1 MNWLLTLGITG
12 VTSFVATNLDDMIL
26 LMLFFLRVN
35 RDFRSPQ
42 IIVGQYLGFT
52 LILILSS
59 IGLLFGFFVSRQW
72 LGLLGFVPLIIGLQ
86 QLFDR
91 GENEIQEVTI
101 DLPPTESR
109 SLFSRIPPHTYHV
122 AAVTVANGGDNIGIY
137 VSLFANNRLLEV
149 SIIVGI
155 FYLMVGLWCALAYSL
170 TNHPKIAK
178 LLANYSH
185 KITPW
190 IYIALGIYLL
200 VESKSYRV
208 LLGLR

>member
-12 VTSFVATNLDDMIL
+12 VMSFVATNLDDMIL
-26 LMLFFLRVN
+26 LMLFFSQVN

-59 IGLLFGFFVSRQW
+59 IGLLFGFFVSQQW

-91 GENEIQEVTI
+91 GENEIQEVTL
-101 DLPPTESR
+101 DLTPAEGR
-109 SLFSRIPPHTYHV
+109 SLFFRLPPRTYHV

-137 VSLFANNRLLEV
+137 VSIFANNPPLNV
-149 SIIVGI
+149 SILVGI
-155 FYLMVGLWCALAYSL
+155 FYLMVGLWCALAYYL
-170 TNHPKIAK
+170 TTHPQIAK
-178 LLANYSH
+178 LLADYGD

-200 VESKSYRV
+200 VESKSYRI
-208 LLGLR
+208 LFPL

>member
-1 MNWLLTLGITG
+1 MNWLLTLGITS

-26 LMLFFLRVN
+26 LMLFFSQVN

-72 LGLLGFVPLIIGLQ
+72 LGLLGFVPLIIGLK

-137 VSLFANNRLLEV
+137 VSLFANNSLLDV

-170 TNHPKIAK
+170 TKHPKIAK
-178 LLANYSH
+178 LLADYGH

-200 VESKSYRV
+200 LESNSYRI
-208 LLGLR
+208 LFPA

>member
-1 MNWLLTLGITG
+1 MNRESLAFSDG
-12 VTSFVATNLDDMIL
+12 S
-26 LMLFFLRVN
+26 VN
-35 RDFRSPQ
+35 
-42 IIVGQYLGFT
+42 
-52 LILILSS
+52 LILFLSS
-59 IGLLFGFFVSRQW
+59 IGLLFGFFISQQW
-72 LGLLGFVPLIIGLQ
+72 LGLLGFVPLIIGLK

-137 VSLFANNRLLEV
+137 VSLFANNPPLNV
-149 SIIVGI
+149 SILVGI
-155 FYLMVGLWCALAYSL
+155 FYLMVGLWCTLAYYLS
-170 TNHPKIAK
+170 THPKIAK
-178 LLANYSH
+178 LLSDYGH

-200 VESKSYRV
+200 VESKSYRI
-208 LLGLR
+208 LFPL